1 MEHRQTLI
9 AGRLAPGTSPLAS
22 LPSLV
27 RLLRRRSETA
37 ALSGGLLFDGESVVM
52 LFEGGAAAI
61 AGVLDVLVGA
71 PQLDTRQES
80 LVDRRLDDA
89 PSGPMR
95 WIAGYA
101 EPELL
106 DALRRQPRDAAALTL
121 AFKQALGAS
130 DAL

>member
-1 MEHRQTLI
+1 VEHRQTLI
-9 AGRLAPGTSPLAS
+9 AGRLAPGASPLAS

-27 RLLRRRSETA
+27 RLLRRRSEA
-37 ALSGGLLFDGESVVM
+37 SRLSGGLLFDGEWVVM
-52 LFEGGAAAI
+52 LFEGESASI
-61 AGVLDVLVGA
+61 AGVLDALAAA
-71 PQLDTRQES
+71 PQLDTG
-80 LVDRRLDDA
+80 LDVVVDRRLDGAQPA
-89 PSGPMR
+89 PTR

-106 DALRRQPRDAAALTL
+106 DALRRPHDGEASTL